1 MRATTANDICPPAP
15 EISRKIIPA
24 TMATNVSRDSAF
36 FIEKPAWKWY
46 LETSSRKEA
55 DMALSIKTEEA
66 DRLARELSRL
76 TGETMTDAITQAMR
90 ERLERLRAEQE
101 AQRDYVSRMK
111 TFVRERAARYDRR
124 PVTKR
129 EWDEAVG
136 DTPEEPGFSR

>member
-1 MRATTANDICPPAP
+1 
-15 EISRKIIPA
+15 
-24 TMATNVSRDSAF
+24 
-36 FIEKPAWKWY
+36 
-46 LETSSRKEA
+46 
-55 DMALSIKTEEA
+55 MALSIKTEEA

-111 TFVRERAARYDRR
+111 AFVRARASRYDRR
-124 PVTKR
+124 PVTKQ

-136 DTPEEPGFSR
+136 DTSEELGFSR